1 MPVCVVSPVPLR
13 DWEAAPAED
22 PDVSDFLAFLD
33 FLAFFLVVGL
43 VSPVAS
49 VDPLV
54 ASVAEGEV
62 PLAPVALGLV
72 PEVEVPV
79 ESLVPLLRVV
89 PAALEPVAPGAPDEA
104 SPAPDAPDGD
114 VPLVPEEASAGW
126 PGWPVCGGM
135 ELEVPLPPAMPAS
148 LPVPAPVA
156 PVALCERTVDDG
168 EVVLSLAA
176 PLCANAMEDT
186 DATMTNDSD

>member
-13 DWEAAPAED
+13 DSEAAPAED
-22 PDVSDFLAFLD
+22 PDDWGFLAFL
-33 FLAFFLVVGL
+33 AFFFVFGL

-49 VDPLV
+49 VEPLV
-54 ASVAEGEV
+54 VSVAEGEG
-62 PLAPVALGLV
+62 PPV
-72 PEVEVPV
+72 PEVAVPV

-89 PAALEPVAPGAPDEA
+89 PAAVPPVALEVPDAA

-114 VPLVPEEASAGW
+114 VPRLPEEASAGW

-156 PVALCERTVDDG
+156 PVAFCERTVDDG
-168 EVVLSLAA
+168 EVVLSLVA
-176 PLCANAMEDT
+176 PLCAIAMEDT